1 MTFTQD
7 LSVISS
13 IAALWI
19 VVTIMPGLDFLLVT
33 RLAILQGRM
42 AALRA
47 ALGIAVGVGL
57 WGLAGFF
64 GIRALFVAAPWL
76 YLVLKIGGGLYL
88 FVLGVRLFVGSWKK
102 QSEDTMPSAPNMETV
117 KGFRMGLLTNLAN
130 PKVPVFVTSL
140 FAASLPQQASMG
152 LGLSCVVMMFGMAI
166 GWYTGRN
173 IAKPASVLCHV
184 SAMPAVDRPGCRRC
198 VHGAGYP
205 FRHRTERLNIPSHR

>member
-102 QSEDTMPSAPNMETV
+102 QPENTMPSAPNMETV

-166 GWYTGRN
+166 GWYALVATLLSLRRF
-173 IAKPASVLCHV
+173 
-184 SAMPAVDRPGCRRC
+184 SAMFLRCRQWIDR
-198 VHGAGYP
+198 VAGVA
-205 FRHRTERLNIPSHR
+205 FMGLGIRFATERSA